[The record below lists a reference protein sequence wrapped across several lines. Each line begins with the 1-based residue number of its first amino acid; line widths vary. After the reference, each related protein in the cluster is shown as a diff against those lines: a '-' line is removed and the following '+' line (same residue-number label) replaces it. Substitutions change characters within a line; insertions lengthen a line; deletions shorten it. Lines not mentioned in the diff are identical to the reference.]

1 MSIFICEKCGK
12 EFNSKSHYT
21 QHVKRKT
28 ICVSSNVNKSVPVK
42 VSVSKNITI
51 DTDSF
56 DEIKK
61 YYDEILNVDKSTYK
75 STNDEPTPIGCI
87 SDMIT
92 KIIFFQFFKYLMP
105 HRHQDNII
113 LFNGRID

>member
-42 VSVSKNITI
+42 ISVSKNITI
-51 DTDSF
+51 DTESF
-56 DEIKK
+56 DEMIKAH
-61 YYDEILNVDKSTYK
+61 INLLM
-75 STNDEPTPIGCI
+75 TNPL
-87 SDMIT
+87 
-92 KIIFFQFFKYLMP
+92 QLVA
-105 HRHQDNII
+105 
-113 LFNGRID
+113 